1 MEVIMTQ
8 TINEYVSEVWSKS
21 QTAGN
26 DVPSRIAMSQSI
38 SKKFGVAI
46 TPHAVG
52 LRENKLGLKREWK
65 APDMPGISAPI
76 KRLSVGAHL
85 QGMKAPPKGRK
96 PSKGGVLE
104 RILFIPD
111 CHFPYQ
117 DAIAFDLM
125 MEAANDFKPD
135 HVIIL
140 GDFIDMYSVSAHDK
154 NPKRAMRLEEEITAS
169 VNALWRVKGLG
180 AKNNV
185 YISGNHEDR
194 LTRYLMQKAPE
205 LWDRINVPTVLALD
219 KLGFEYVPY
228 KSHYKIGKLFATHD
242 TGKAGYNAHKQALD
256 AFHRSVII
264 GHTHRM
270 GYTVQGDADGD
281 KHVGAMFGWL
291 GDVKQVDYMHN
302 INAVKD
308 WTLGFGIGYLNPKTG
323 YVYLV
328 PVPIVNYSCVV
339 EGKLY
344 QS

>member
-1 MEVIMTQ
+1 MKNINDYIKGVWASHQTQ
-8 TINEYVSEVWSKS
+8 GKEI
-21 QTAGN
+21 
-26 DVPSRIAMSQSI
+26 PSRIQIAADI
-38 SKKFGVAI
+38 LKKFKTGI

-65 APDMPGISAPI
+65 APDVPGISAPI
-76 KRLSVGAHL
+76 KRLASGVHL
-85 QGMKAPPKGRK
+85 KGIKATPK
-96 PSKGGVLE
+96 SHITKGGKLQK
-104 RILFIPD
+104 ILFIPD

-117 DAIAFDLM
+117 DELAFSLM
-125 MEAANDFKPD
+125 MEAAKDFKPD

-154 NPKRAMRLEEEITAS
+154 NPKRAMKLEEEITAS
-169 VNALWRVKGLG
+169 VDALWRVKGLG

-185 YISGNHEDR
+185 YVSGNHEDR

-228 KSHYKIGKLFATHD
+228 KSHYKLGKLFVTHD

-256 AFHRSVII
+256 AFHRSVVI

-270 GYTVQGDADGD
+270 GYVIQGDADGD

-308 WTLGFGIGYLNPKTG
+308 WTLGFGIGYLDPVTG
-323 YVYLV
+323 YVYLT

-339 EGKLY
+339 EGKMY
-344 QS
+344 KS

>member
-1 MEVIMTQ
+1 MSINDYIKDVWASHQ
-8 TINEYVSEVWSKS
+8 TKGKEI
-21 QTAGN
+21 
-26 DVPSRIAMSQSI
+26 PSRAQLAADIL
-38 SKKFGVAI
+38 KKYKQTI

-65 APDMPGISAPI
+65 APDIPGISAPI
-76 KRLSVGAHL
+76 KRLASGVHL
-85 QGMKAPPKGRK
+85 KGIKAAPKAK
-96 PSKGGVLE
+96 KTTPKTDKLE
-104 RILFIPD
+104 KILFIPD

-117 DAIAFDLM
+117 DSLAFDLM
-125 MEAANDFKPD
+125 MEAMLDFKPE

-140 GDFIDMYSVSAHDK
+140 GDFIDMYSVSSHDK
-154 NPKRAMRLEEEITAS
+154 NPKRAMKLEEEITAS
-169 VNALWRVKGLG
+169 VDALWRVKGLG

-228 KSHYKIGKLFATHD
+228 KSDYTLGKLRMTHD
-242 TGKAGYNAHKQALD
+242 TGKAGATAHKQAVD
-256 AFHRSVII
+256 AYHRSVII
-264 GHTHRM
+264 GHTHRI
-270 GYTVQGDADGD
+270 GYTVQGDVEGD

-291 GDVKQVDYMHN
+291 GDVKQVDYAHN
-302 INAVKD
+302 VNIHKD
-308 WTLGFGIGYLNPKTG
+308 WAHGFGIGYLNPRNG
-323 YVYLV
+323 YTYLV